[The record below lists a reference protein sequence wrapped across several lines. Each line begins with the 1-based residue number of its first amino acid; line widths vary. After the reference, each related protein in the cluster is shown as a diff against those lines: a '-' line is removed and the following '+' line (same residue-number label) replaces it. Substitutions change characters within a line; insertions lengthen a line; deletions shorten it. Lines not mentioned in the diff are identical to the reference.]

1 LPDLVIAGAG
11 PHALALAARLLRK
24 RPTWRRRLRVVD
36 PAGAWLS
43 CWQRQMAQ
51 YEIPWL
57 RSPSPHHP
65 HPNPHALRRF
75 ALEHHRGWQLEGP
88 YGLPHTD
95 LFADFCRS
103 VVDEF
108 GLATSLVSGRL
119 TQLRLPPSGS
129 GPLTLAFADGSEQR
143 ARRLV
148 IATGAGGPRLP
159 AWAASCVG
167 RHPPEALQHSSTIDL
182 PSLPPLQG
190 QKVAIVGGGL
200 TAAHLVLGALRRGA
214 QVLLLCRRTLRE
226 RPFDADPGWLGP
238 KYLKG
243 FEAEPSMLRRRQLVL
258 AARDGGSIPPQMAH
272 RLRQAERHA
281 AQLRILEGFVVRQAH
296 WGEEGWTLHGPVG
309 TPLMAHRLWLATG
322 QRLGVGQCPL
332 LRQLHQQRPAP
343 LVEDWPVLGPDLS
356 WPGTSV
362 SVMGGLAALQLGP
375 AARNLHGGRLAAE
388 RITRAWIK
396 S

>member
-1 LPDLVIAGAG
+1 VIAGAG
-11 PHALALAARLLRK
+11 PHALALAARLLCK
-24 RPTWRRRLRVVD
+24 RPSWRRRLRVVD

-43 CWQRQMAQ
+43 RWQRQMGQ

-75 ALEHHRGWQLEGP
+75 ALERQRAWQLEGP

-95 LFADFCRS
+95 LFADFCSS
-103 VVDEF
+103 VVEEF
-108 GLATSLVSGRL
+108 GLAASLANGHL

-129 GPLTLAFADGSEQR
+129 GPLTLSFADGTEQQ

-148 IATGAGGPRLP
+148 IATGAGAPRLP
-159 AWAASCVG
+159 AWVAPCAG
-167 RHPPEALQHSSTIDL
+167 RHPREALQHSSTIDL
-182 PSLPPLQG
+182 RALPSLHG
-190 QKVAIVGGGL
+190 QRIAIVGGGL
-200 TAAHLVLGALRRGA
+200 TAAHLVLGALRLGA
-214 QVLLLCRRTLRE
+214 RVVLLCRRTLRE

-243 FEAEPSMLRRRQLVL
+243 FEAEPSMARRRQLVL
-258 AARDGGSIPPQMAH
+258 EARDGGSIPPETAH
-272 RLRQAERHA
+272 RLRQAARHGNN
-281 AQLRILEGFVVRQAH
+281 LTIFEGFLVQKAQWVD
-296 WGEEGWTLHGPVG
+296 GGWILLGPED
-309 TPLMAHRLWLATG
+309 THLSADRLWLATG
-322 QRLGVGQCPL
+322 QRLGVSHCPL
-332 LRQLHQQRPAP
+332 MRQLQQQRPAP
-343 LVEDWPVLGPDLS
+343 LEGDWPLLGPDLS

-375 AARNLHGGRLAAE
+375 AARNLYGGRLAAQ

-396 S
+396 G

>member
-1 LPDLVIAGAG
+1 
-11 PHALALAARLLRK
+11 
-24 RPTWRRRLRVVD
+24 
-36 PAGAWLS
+36 
-43 CWQRQMAQ
+43 MAQ

-65 HPNPHALRRF
+65 HPHPPALRRF

-309 TPLMAHRLWLATG
+309 PPLMAHRLWLATG